1 MSKKIYYFDMDGE
14 MKSVDS
20 DDVAVIS
27 KLKEFR
33 YITVGKYS
41 GDKSRLIAANFLG
54 ELGFIS
60 CLNKWNELYANWIY
74 PAPIK

>member
-1 MSKKIYYFDMDGE
+1 MQCADE
-14 MKSVDS
+14 
-20 DDVAVIS
+20 DDIAIIS

-33 YITVGKYS
+33 YITVGKWN
-41 GDKSRLIAANFLG
+41 GDKSGPITANFLG